1 MRFARLARKF
11 EGLQFGHRFFQNYL
25 NRSGSMHQNVREH
38 FYFLD
43 SIYPVRQEQSRIH
56 GYPSLVRVGRGHI

>member
-1 MRFARLARKF
+1 MRFAQIAWKF

-25 NRSGSMHQNVREH
+25 IRLGSMHQNVREH

-43 SIYPVRQEQSRIH
+43 SK
-56 GYPSLVRVGRGHI
+56 GYKILHFWTS